1 MTETLNNLL
10 FLLTDGLVWGLVI
23 ALSALGLTLI
33 FGVMGIINMA
43 HGDLYMLGA
52 MLAVVFSG
60 WLGAFWP
67 AFILAPMV
75 VGIVALP
82 AERWVLRPFEGKP
95 LVTMVG
101 TIGVSFIIQQ
111 AALIIFGGTPKIVMY
126 PISGVINLFG
136 VPYPAYRLFAAGLGL
151 ILIMGLWFLLYRTG
165 VGILLRATVEQPEM
179 ADAIGI
185 NTSLIRAGTFGIGA
199 FLAAAGGVLA
209 APIRQVFFLMGG
221 DVLLFSFMVVIV
233 GGLGSLKGA
242 LIAALFMS
250 ALEGL
255 LTSIMSPVTSRAL
268 IMLLMALILVFR
280 PRGLFSS

>member
-60 WLGAFWP
+60 WLGSFWP